1 MNLCLIDVHGDIEGD
16 FEWVEDLPKDR
27 KEFLIA
33 IAEIEKIRTEIE
45 DIEEPDHDFEGFY
58 YCWNRA
64 LKIINKHIYELK
76 GENED
81 FDHEEF
87 YNFLINTIQPNEMEK
102 YRNMFLSSGEIV
114 N

>member
-1 MNLCLIDVHGDIEGD
+1 MKLIYNRFSLIPHTCSKCEKA
-16 FEWVEDLPKDR
+16 FWLEPYKRYKVER
-27 KEFLIA
+27 FSMFGNVEYVTNICKECVISKL
-33 IAEIEKIRTEIE
+33 
-45 DIEEPDHDFEGFY
+45 
-58 YCWNRA
+58 N
-64 LKIINKHIYELK
+64 

-87 YNFLINTIQPNEMEK
+87 YNFLLNTIQPNEMEK